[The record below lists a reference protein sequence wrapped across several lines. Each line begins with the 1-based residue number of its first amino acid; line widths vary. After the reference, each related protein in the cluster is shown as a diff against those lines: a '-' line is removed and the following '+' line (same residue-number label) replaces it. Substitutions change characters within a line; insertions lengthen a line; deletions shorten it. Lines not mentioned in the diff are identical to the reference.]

1 MLASSR
7 DLLLTKSDSEINV
20 FKSSDVAIMDLAST
34 GSNISKYKIDEAAV
48 VAIKEKVVTPVE
60 KSVSEE
66 KKEEP
71 KKMSMADFIDD
82 FKI

>member
-1 MLASSR
+1 MFA
-7 DLLLTKSDSEINV
+7 V
-20 FKSSDVAIMDLAST
+20 
-34 GSNISKYKIDEAAV
+34 IDEAAV
-48 VAIKEKVVTPVE
+48 VAIKEKAVTPVE